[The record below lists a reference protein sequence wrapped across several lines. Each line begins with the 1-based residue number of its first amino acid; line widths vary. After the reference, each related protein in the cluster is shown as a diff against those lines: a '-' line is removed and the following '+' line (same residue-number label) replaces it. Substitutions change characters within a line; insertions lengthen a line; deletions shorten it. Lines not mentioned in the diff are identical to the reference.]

1 MFYFAYPGTRFR
13 VNTWDRC
20 HWLMSGCNEWKPNL
34 SGEQVWWVW
43 MQGSD
48 WVNWGK
54 DSRVGR
60 LQGLQAEEGAAGFQA
75 RKKPNS
81 EVRTL
86 LKFD

>member
-1 MFYFAYPGTRFR
+1 MFILHIQGPDLESIPGTGATGSCQG
-13 VNTWDRC
+13 V
-20 HWLMSGCNEWKPNL
+20 NEWKPNL

-48 WVNWGK
+48 WVNRGK

-60 LQGLQAEEGAAGFQA
+60 LQGLQAEEGAADA

>member
-1 MFYFAYPGTRFR
+1 
-13 VNTWDRC
+13 
-20 HWLMSGCNEWKPNL
+20 
-34 SGEQVWWVW
+34 

-48 WVNWGK
+48 WVNQGK

-60 LQGLQAEEGAAGFQA
+60 LQGLQAEEGAADA

>member
-1 MFYFAYPGTRFR
+1 
-13 VNTWDRC
+13 
-20 HWLMSGCNEWKPNL
+20 
-34 SGEQVWWVW
+34 

-60 LQGLQAEEGAAGFQA
+60 LQGLQAEEGAAAFQA